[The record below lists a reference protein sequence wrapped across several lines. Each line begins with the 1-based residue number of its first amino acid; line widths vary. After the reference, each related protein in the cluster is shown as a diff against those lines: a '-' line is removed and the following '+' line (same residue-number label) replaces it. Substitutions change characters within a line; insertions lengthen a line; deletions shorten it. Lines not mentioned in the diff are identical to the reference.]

1 MTDVIIFRHQLFK
14 VSEQFITQQ
23 AEQLQHFSPIYVGRN
38 RFGPAPE
45 GARDLALEDLPEWR
59 KFYRQVWQ
67 VVTRDP
73 KLYVKLLTEQKPK
86 IIHAHFGVEGLYA
99 LPLAHKLD
107 IPLVTT
113 FHGFDATTSV
123 NSLIRS
129 RAPSWINYALFRNQ
143 LAKHGN
149 LFICVSEYIRQ
160 KVIQLGFPE
169 ERTCVHYMGIDTQ
182 AVQARDPSLETRTLL
197 HVARLVEKK
206 GTEYLIRAFSEVARK
221 DRDVQLIIIG
231 DGPLKLRLI
240 QLSDSLGLTERIQF
254 LGAQPNSVVLQMMQ
268 RAAALVLPSVT
279 AESGDTEGLGMV
291 LLEAAA
297 TGVPV
302 IGTLHGGIPEAIVDE
317 LTGYLVPERDINALA
332 ERINALLKNDMKR
345 ILMGKQARTLMEERF
360 DIRKQTVLLEELY
373 RELL

>member
-14 VSEQFITQQ
+14 VSEPFITQQ
-23 AEQLQHFSPIYVGRN
+23 AQQLQHFSPLYLGRN

-45 GARDLALEDLPEWR
+45 GTKHLALEDLPEWGS
-59 KFYRQVWQ
+59 FYRQLWQ
-67 VVTRDP
+67 VLSRDP
-73 KLYVKLLTEQKPK
+73 SLYMKLLKEKTPK
-86 IIHAHFGVEGLYA
+86 LIHAHFGVEGLYV
-99 LPLAHKLD
+99 LPLAKRLN

-123 NSLIRS
+123 SALLRS
-129 RAPSWINYALFRNQ
+129 RAPSWMNYALFRRN
-143 LAKHGN
+143 LAKHGD

-182 AVQARDPSLETRTLL
+182 AIQPRDPSLETRTLL

-206 GTEYLIRAFSEVARK
+206 GTEYLIRAFSEVAIK

-231 DGPLKLRLI
+231 DGPLKLSLI
-240 QLSDSLGLTERIQF
+240 QLRDSLGLTERIQF
-254 LGAQPNSVVLQMMQ
+254 LGAQPHEVVLQIIQ
-268 RAAALVLPSVT
+268 KAAALVLPSVT
-279 AESGDTEGLGMV
+279 AKSGDAEGLGMV

-302 IGTLHGGIPEAIVDE
+302 IGTLHGGIPEAIVDGQ
-317 LTGYLVPERDINALA
+317 TGYLVPERDVYQLA
-332 ERINALLKNDMKR
+332 DRIIYLLEDNTKR
-345 ILMGKQARTLMEERF
+345 QQMGQQSRMLMENNF
-360 DIRKQTVLLEELY
+360 DIRKQTVLLENFYKQVL
-373 RELL
+373 

>member
-14 VSEQFITQQ
+14 VSEPFITQQ
-23 AEQLQHFSPIYVGRN
+23 AEQLKHFSPIYVGRN

-45 GARDLALEDLPEWR
+45 GAKHFALEDLPEWG
-59 KFYRQVWQ
+59 KFYRQLWQ
-67 VVTRDP
+67 VLSRDP
-73 KLYVKLLTEQKPK
+73 KLYIKLLTEQKPK
-86 IIHAHFGVEGLYA
+86 LIHAHFGVEGLYA

-113 FHGFDATTSV
+113 FHGFDATTSIPA
-123 NSLIRS
+123 LLRS
-129 RAPSWINYALFRNQ
+129 RSPSWINYALFRHQ
-143 LAKHGN
+143 LAKNGD

-169 ERTCVHYMGIDTQ
+169 QRTCVHYMGIDTQ
-182 AVQARDPSLETRTLL
+182 AIQPRDPLLETRMLL

-206 GTEYLIRAFSEVARK
+206 GTEYLIRAFSAVAQK
-221 DRDVQLIIIG
+221 DKDVQLIIIG
-231 DGPLKLRLI
+231 DGPLKLKLI

-254 LGAQPNSVVLQMMQ
+254 LGAQPHLVVLQMMQ

-279 AESGDTEGLGMV
+279 AESGDAEGLGMV

-302 IGTLHGGIPEAIVDE
+302 IGTLHGGIPEAIVDGE
-317 LTGYLVPERDINALA
+317 TGYLVPERDVYSLT
-332 ERINALLKNDMKR
+332 ERIVYLLENDTKR
-345 ILMGKQARTLMEERF
+345 QQMGKRCRMLMESKFEVQ
-360 DIRKQTVLLEELY
+360 KQTILLEKIYKETL
-373 RELL
+373 

>member
-1 MTDVIIFRHQLFK
+1 MTDVIIYRHQLFK
-14 VSEQFITQQ
+14 VSEPFITQQ

-38 RFGPAPE
+38 RFGPAPD
-45 GARDLALEDLPEWR
+45 GANHLALEDLPEW
-59 KFYRQVWQ
+59 KNFYRQVWQ
-67 VVTRDP
+67 VMTRDP
-73 KLYVKLLTEQKPK
+73 GLYLKLLTKQKPK
-86 IIHAHFGVEGLYA
+86 LIHAHFGVEGLYA

-123 NSLIRS
+123 PALIRS
-129 RAPSWINYALFRNQ
+129 RSPSWINYALFRQQ

-149 LFICVSEYIRQ
+149 LFICVSDYIRQ

-169 ERTCVHYMGIDTQ
+169 EKIRVHYMGIDTQ
-182 AVQARDPSLETRTLL
+182 TIKPRDPSLETRTLL

-221 DRDVQLIIIG
+221 DSEVQLIIIG

-240 QLSDSLGLTERIQF
+240 QLRDSLGLTDRIQF
-254 LGAQPNSVVLQMMQ
+254 LGAQPHAAVLEMMQ
-268 RAAALVLPSVT
+268 KAAALVLPSVT
-279 AESGDTEGLGMV
+279 AESGDAEGLGMV

-332 ERINALLKNDMKR
+332 ERINALLKNDMQR
-345 ILMGKQARTLMEERF
+345 ILMGKQARALMEERF
-360 DIRKQTVLLEELY
+360 DIRKQTVLLEEIY